1 MRHWQK
7 LFFINFRDISDSE
20 GEKNEHNF
28 SNLLID
34 QAGHWLPQ
42 FVTQDENSVPDSSDG
57 QNLIHSCNAP
67 PGQ

>member
-1 MRHWQK
+1 MR
-7 LFFINFRDISDSE
+7 
-20 GEKNEHNF
+20 KNEHNF
-28 SNLLID
+28 SNLFID